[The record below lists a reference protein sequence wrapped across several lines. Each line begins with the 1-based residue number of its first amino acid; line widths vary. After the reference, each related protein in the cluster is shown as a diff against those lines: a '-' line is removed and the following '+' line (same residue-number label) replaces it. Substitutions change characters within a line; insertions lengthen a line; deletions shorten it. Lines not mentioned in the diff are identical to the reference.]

1 MAWLTMALRRL
12 RDDRVAAAGLVV
24 LVAVTGFVFAVA
36 PRLFVREADRALRD
50 EVAATPASVRNLQLI
65 QERRIGQASGDPLR
79 GVDQAGADL
88 ESQIPPAVRALI
100 VDRTYTADTPR
111 WRTTGSTTASLVTMR
126 VQQGIDDRIVY
137 RSGSAPTG
145 RLDPVPLEPGTT
157 SKNATIA
164 YEVALSTATAD
175 AMGVKPGD
183 FVPLVLDA
191 TDPLARGRSDRAA
204 VKVVGIFDVQDPTA
218 PYWSDDT
225 SVQQP
230 GSVELS
236 ANYVLVNA
244 IALLSPDAYPELMS
258 ATDASALPL
267 RYSWRY
273 FVDPDRLASG
283 GVDAVQVGLRRLE
296 SVFPTSAVVVGAAK
310 GTILRNGLLRFI
322 QGQQARWQ
330 SAEAVLTTVAI
341 GPAIVAGAALGLIVL
356 LGSSRRRAG
365 LGLARSRGA
374 SPGQVIG
381 ATVLEGLTLTIP
393 AALVAIS
400 LALLAVPGGVDPATL
415 AIPLV
420 VAVVASALLAA
431 AIVPTAT
438 GAPADTGRRAGE
450 GGRGSPR
457 RLVFELLVIGL
468 AIGGAVLLRDR
479 GIRGASSATQ
489 LVGADPFIAAV
500 PALAGLAAGLVALRL
515 FRIPVAGLA
524 AIAALRRDLVPV
536 LAMRRTTRSGSAA
549 PILLVLMATASV
561 GAFSLA
567 TLAFF
572 DRAGDAVG
580 WQEVGAPFR
589 IVEGSSQLSG
599 DFDPSALP
607 GVSAVAR
614 AGATTI
620 NGGPQNGVE
629 LMALD
634 VADYRSVVQGTPGDL
649 AIPGQMLAPADPAAP
664 VPAIVSTTGVI
675 DGIRPGDAFSLIVE
689 GEPTKL
695 VAVAVRESGP
705 TLPIGGP
712 FVVVDRAQLAAA
724 QPRAAIR
731 TSTIFLRAPDDGAA
745 ALRSALA
752 VAEPGVTAESR
763 AERTAAINGTPVVA
777 AVTVGVEAAFAV
789 AIAYAALA
797 LLAALALT
805 GAARASE
812 SAHLRTLGLGSRQAI
827 GLTIVEHGPTVV
839 LAILLGIAFGLA
851 TFLALQP
858 GLGLGAIVGSALA
871 IPLDLSATRFGPL
884 VVAIVAIVSL
894 AMALGIVV
902 RREPASIA
910 ALRRGVE

>member
-12 RDDRVAAAGLVV
+12 RDDRLAAAGLIA
-24 LVAVTGFVFAVA
+24 LVAITGFVFAVA

-50 EVAATPASVRNLQLI
+50 EVAATPAAVRNLQLI
-65 QERRIGQASGDPLR
+65 QERRIGQASGDPL
-79 GVDQAGADL
+79 GAVDQSGADL
-88 ESQIPPAVRALI
+88 ELQIPPAVRGLI
-100 VDRTYTADTPR
+100 VGRTYTADTPR
-111 WRTTGSTTASLVTMR
+111 WRTTGPTTPSLVTMR
-126 VQQGIDDRIVY
+126 FQQGIADRIAY
-137 RSGSAPTG
+137 RSGAAPTG
-145 RLDPVPLEPGTT
+145 RQVPVPVQPSTT
-157 SKNATIA
+157 SKDASIA

-175 AMGVKPGD
+175 AMGVKVGD
-183 FVPLVLDA
+183 FVPLVLDS
-191 TDPLARGRSDRAA
+191 TDPLGRGRSDRAA
-204 VKVVGIFDVQDPTA
+204 VEVVGIFDVVDPTA

-225 SVQQP
+225 SVQRP

-236 ANYVLVNA
+236 PELVLVNA
-244 IALLSPDAYPELMS
+244 VALMSPDAYSALLS
-258 ATDASALPL
+258 ATDAEALPL

-273 FVDPDRLASG
+273 YVDPDRLGSG
-283 GVDAVQVGLRRLE
+283 GVDAVEVGLRRLE
-296 SVFPTSAVVVGAAK
+296 SVFPTAAVVVGAAK
-310 GTILRNGLLRFI
+310 GTTLRNGLLRFI

-341 GPAIVAGAALGLIVL
+341 GPAIVAGSALGLIVL

-381 ATVLEGLTLTIP
+381 ATVAEGLALTIP
-393 AALVAIS
+393 AALVAMA
-400 LALLAVPGGVDPATL
+400 LALLVVPGGVDPATV

-420 VAVVASALLAA
+420 VAAVASALLVAA
-431 AIVPTAT
+431 MVPTAG

-450 GGRGSPR
+450 HGRGSPR

-589 IVEGSSQLSG
+589 IVEGSSQLSA
-599 DFDPSALP
+599 DFDPAALP
-607 GVSAVAR
+607 GVTAAAR
-614 AGATTI
+614 AGTTTL
-620 NGGPQNGVE
+620 NGGKQDGVE
-629 LMALD
+629 LLVLD
-634 VADYRSVVQGTPGDL
+634 AAAYRSVVQGTVGDV
-649 AIPGQMLAPADPAAP
+649 AIPGPMLAPPDPAAP
-664 VPAIVSTTGVI
+664 VPAIVSTNGVV

-689 GEPTKL
+689 GEPTRL
-695 VAVAVRESGP
+695 VAAAVRESGP

-712 FVVVDRAQLAAA
+712 FVIVDRAQLAAA
-724 QPRAAIR
+724 QPAAAVR
-731 TSTIFLRAPDDGAA
+731 VSTIFLRAPGGDAA
-745 ALRSALA
+745 GLRSALA
-752 VAEPGVTAESR
+752 TVEPGVNVVAQ
-763 AERTAAINGTPVVA
+763 AERAAAIDGMPVVT
-777 AVTVGVEAAFAV
+777 AVTIGVEAAFAIAV
-789 AIAYAALA
+789 AYAALA

-812 SAHLRTLGLGSRQAI
+812 SAHLRTLGLGRRQAI
-827 GLTIVEHGPTVV
+827 GLTIVEHGPTVLV
-839 LAILLGIAFGLA
+839 AILLGIAFGLA

-858 GLGLGAIVGSALA
+858 GLGLGAIVGSALT
-871 IPLDLSATRFGPL
+871 IPIDLSAARFGPL

-894 AMALGIVV
+894 AMAVGIVV